1 MSARRFVTLTS
12 YAAQRLTHT
21 PSVLQESS
29 AALHRNAT
37 LAVPEK
43 ISAYTIMH
51 THAYTYVHAL
61 VHACMRTHAHIHAC
75 MYRCTTSE
83 PSPSPRRTSSSYAWS
98 TRRVAHSPPCSVR
111 GALPPACMYARVWML
126 SAWSAAPCMCV
137 RMHMDAQCVAYT
149 AHADRH
155 RKDHRRLPVEVVS
168 TWVAQIASAVSYMH
182 SLRMLHRDLSTH
194 NVFFT
199 ASGRVKVGDFGLTKV
214 GGRMRAISARA
225 YPRPRPR
232 PHPTPQPHLQPSV
245 PPP

>member
-126 SAWSAAPCMCV
+126 SAWSAAPCMYV
-137 RMHMDAQCVAYT
+137 RTCMDAQCVERCPLHVCTHAYGCSVCGLHCTCRPPSQGPPT
-149 AHADRH
+149 ATGRGRQHVGRSDCFRRQLHALTPNAPQGPEH
-155 RKDHRRLPVEVVS
+155 AQRLL
-168 TWVAQIASAVSYMH
+168 H
-182 SLRMLHRDLSTH
+182 SIGPRE
-194 NVFFT
+194 
-199 ASGRVKVGDFGLTKV
+199 SG
-214 GGRMRAISARA
+214 
-225 YPRPRPR
+225 
-232 PHPTPQPHLQPSV
+232 
-245 PPP
+245 

>member
-1 MSARRFVTLTS
+1 MLHYIGTQPSPSLRRSVHTQS
-12 YAAQRLTHT
+12 CIRMHTHT
-21 PSVLQESS
+21 CMHSS
-29 AALHRNAT
+29 MHACVHMRTYMHACIGALHRN
-37 LAVPEK
+37 
-43 ISAYTIMH
+43 
-51 THAYTYVHAL
+51 
-61 VHACMRTHAHIHAC
+61 
-75 MYRCTTSE
+75 
-83 PSPSPRRTSSSYAWS
+83 PRRPREGRAPHMHGVRGGWL
-98 TRRVAHSPPCSVR
+98 TRRLARCVERCPLHVCTHVYGCSVR